1 VQVNEIDLKGLK
13 LNRVKVIDRSFL
25 FEDYRDKR
33 YKGTTLKI
41 KTEHN
46 LKSMKEITISEPKRD
61 NNTALSPGE

>member
-1 VQVNEIDLKGLK
+1 VNEIDLKGLK

-46 LKSMKEITISEPKRD
+46 LKSMK
-61 NNTALSPGE
+61 